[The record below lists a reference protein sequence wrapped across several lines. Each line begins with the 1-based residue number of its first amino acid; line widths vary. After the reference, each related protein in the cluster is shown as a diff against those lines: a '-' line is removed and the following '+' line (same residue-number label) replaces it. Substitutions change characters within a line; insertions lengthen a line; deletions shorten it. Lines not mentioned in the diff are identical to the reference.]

1 MNKPENGAQI
11 IEDQIGEPQT
21 SSQHTLES
29 GRNSLFGLEMEV
41 DNSRGFVKSEETIEE
56 FVERVKGPDPIRIH
70 RARFYRDDGVSLGFS
85 VSKVSFENE
94 QFKMIVNDVTDDG
107 KAYKEGLRAGD
118 RILVVNKV
126 MLRSSEEH
134 EEALEI
140 LKSTGSIEIILAQN
154 THQMTKVQTQS
165 QLHRI
170 VLNNDV
176 NGLGFGITSEEGR
189 NLVER
194 IIPNTPAAM
203 ASNLK
208 IGDELVEICG
218 KSTKDCDIEQIYR
231 EVATFGAETVELYIK
246 RLAPLDEDIFAEGE
260 TYDVTIETKGQGMG
274 ISVNNPLDKNSTL
287 GITIKSVVA
296 DSPADQTGKIGTG
309 DRIIVVNAESIF
321 GKTCEFSM
329 NKLRNAGNDVHLTLM
344 KLPRQKPAE
353 QIKISNS
360 IANSFKQDVNN
371 RKKKWEQIL
380 GPDFEVIV
388 EPISKNDPSGG
399 WGFSLEGLE
408 IEDSNGEVV
417 NKHFLKVI
425 AELGPVGR
433 SGVIKQGDELLEIV
447 ELTKSRE
454 VRGLNHAEA
463 VKMLTSMPSSV
474 HFIVARNRAGG
485 SPIEIIRELETQNEQ
500 DEVNETVNESQS
512 LKEAAFVLSEDQIT
526 VEKRDSVYA
535 PRSTSHSPVIKP
547 ETEPPRNLKWS
558 WEVSE
563 AYVNKSP
570 FEQLG
575 LTFTNFQRGSE
586 KHIIIESIKDDSP
599 ASRVPELAVYDKL
612 ISVQGKS
619 IVGRTLAEVT
629 KLVNDDSELGPVM
642 LGVRKL
648 EDNLRRE
655 SNVSSLDLRAGR
667 SASPD
672 PVSTSYAS
680 DAPTPPPPLTLR
692 HEEPEIVREAQN
704 TQFSSVVGSSNYN
717 SWREEAKIQGSVRER
732 TVQWGKPASRNDSSN
747 SEKNSKV
754 RGNQS
759 SASSEGR
766 EENIL
771 PSALEQKIAV
781 SKSKVGV
788 VGLSVGREP
797 RGNGV
802 LVKSTLPGGAAAR
815 DGRIEV
821 GDIIRAINDVKIMS
835 MEITDVRSLLRELG
849 RKEDDVFIT
858 YITREDAQYFWTYEE
873 IPDNLTVKT
882 CLYFEGIDS
891 DASLARSN
899 SSMMV
904 GAIKRTTSS
913 FMTPSAD
920 TVLEA
925 ETSPINSRP
934 LYSET
939 NPFKDQEKPRMPSF
953 SAPRD
958 EQGIAVIDDVPDHDQ
973 FMFGPK
979 RLVEVARQE
988 GEPLGLSILG
998 HEMGIFIKDVN
1009 PGSPAAGPNRDSQ
1022 NSDDVLNPGD
1032 RIISVNGQNLS
1043 DSTQRDAVL
1052 IIKGARSPLRF
1063 IVQSC
1068 TVKGDKNETLFSSIN

>member
-1 MNKPENGAQI
+1 M
-11 IEDQIGEPQT
+11 
-21 SSQHTLES
+21 
-29 GRNSLFGLEMEV
+29 
-41 DNSRGFVKSEETIEE
+41 
-56 FVERVKGPDPIRIH
+56 
-70 RARFYRDDGVSLGFS
+70 
-85 VSKVSFENE
+85 
-94 QFKMIVNDVTDDG
+94 
-107 KAYKEGLRAGD
+107 
-118 RILVVNKV
+118 
-126 MLRSSEEH
+126 
-134 EEALEI
+134 
-140 LKSTGSIEIILAQN
+140 
-154 THQMTKVQTQS
+154 
-165 QLHRI
+165 
-170 VLNNDV
+170 
-176 NGLGFGITSEEGR
+176 
-189 NLVER
+189 
-194 IIPNTPAAM
+194 
-203 ASNLK
+203 
-208 IGDELVEICG
+208 
-218 KSTKDCDIEQIYR
+218 
-231 EVATFGAETVELYIK
+231 
-246 RLAPLDEDIFAEGE
+246 
-260 TYDVTIETKGQGMG
+260 
-274 ISVNNPLDKNSTL
+274 
-287 GITIKSVVA
+287 
-296 DSPADQTGKIGTG
+296 
-309 DRIIVVNAESIF
+309 
-321 GKTCEFSM
+321 
-329 NKLRNAGNDVHLTLM
+329 
-344 KLPRQKPAE
+344 
-353 QIKISNS
+353 
-360 IANSFKQDVNN
+360 
-371 RKKKWEQIL
+371 
-380 GPDFEVIV
+380 
-388 EPISKNDPSGG
+388 
-399 WGFSLEGLE
+399 
-408 IEDSNGEVV
+408 
-417 NKHFLKVI
+417 
-425 AELGPVGR
+425 
-433 SGVIKQGDELLEIV
+433 
-447 ELTKSRE
+447 
-454 VRGLNHAEA
+454 
-463 VKMLTSMPSSV
+463 
-474 HFIVARNRAGG
+474 
-485 SPIEIIRELETQNEQ
+485 
-500 DEVNETVNESQS
+500 
-512 LKEAAFVLSEDQIT
+512 
-526 VEKRDSVYA
+526 
-535 PRSTSHSPVIKP
+535 
-547 ETEPPRNLKWS
+547 
-558 WEVSE
+558 
-563 AYVNKSP
+563 
-570 FEQLG
+570 
-575 LTFTNFQRGSE
+575 
-586 KHIIIESIKDDSP
+586 
-599 ASRVPELAVYDKL
+599 
-612 ISVQGKS
+612 
-619 IVGRTLAEVT
+619 
-629 KLVNDDSELGPVM
+629 
-642 LGVRKL
+642 
-648 EDNLRRE
+648 
-655 SNVSSLDLRAGR
+655 
-667 SASPD
+667 
-672 PVSTSYAS
+672 
-680 DAPTPPPPLTLR
+680 TLR

-704 TQFSSVVGSSNYN
+704 TQFSSVAGSSNYN

-732 TVQWGKPASRNDSSN
+732 TAQWGKPASRNDSSN

-873 IPDNLTVKT
+873 MPDNLTIKI

-899 SSMMV
+899 SSMLV